1 MFLLV
6 FVAIVLGF
14 LLIFL
19 LSWTSPTKKQDQLP
33 SGAEGIPEQKIK
45 WTKIDFEESCIAVIK
60 SLGLEISKTF
70 HEEGTVT
77 EIFAANPNPIIGGKY
92 IIHTFYEPPNGIIPL
107 DYILTLSNI
116 VRHEGISKGI
126 FITAGFFPKN
136 IESSTNDSPIE
147 LIDGKKLKELTQ
159 ELQ

>member
-6 FVAIVLGF
+6 FVAISIGF

-19 LSWTSPTKKQDQLP
+19 LSCTSPTKKQDQLP
-33 SGAEGIPEQKIK
+33 SGAQEIPEQKIK
-45 WTKIDFEESCIAVIK
+45 WTKTDFEESCIAVIK

-70 HEEGTVT
+70 KEKDKMM

-92 IIHTFYEPPNGIIPL
+92 IIHAFYDPPNGVISIG
-107 DYILTLSNI
+107 DILTLSNI
-116 VRHEGISKGI
+116 VRYEGVSKGI

-136 IESSTNDSPIE
+136 IESSINDSPIE
-147 LIDGKKLKELTQ
+147 LIDGKKLKELTH

>member
-6 FVAIVLGF
+6 FVAIALGF

-19 LSWTSPTKKQDQLP
+19 LSWTSPSKKQDQLP
-33 SGAEGIPEQKIK
+33 SDAQEIPEQIIK
-45 WTKIDFEESCIAVIK
+45 WTKKDFEESCIVVIK

-70 HEEGTVT
+70 QEKDKVM
-77 EIFAANPNPIIGGKY
+77 EIYAANPNPIVGGKY

-107 DYILTLSNI
+107 DDILTLSNI
-116 VRHEGISKGI
+116 VQHEGVLKGI
-126 FITAGFFPKN
+126 FITAGFFPKH
-136 IESSTNDSPIE
+136 IENSINDSPIE
-147 LIDGKKLKELTQ
+147 LIDGNKLKELTR